1 MLDDL
6 QTEFLLR
13 ATQAHAGAKQLHAPK
28 VMVLNGETATMQVF
42 TDWPYIDTDGTEKN
56 ASHGVM
62 LDILPTVQEN
72 EKEVLLKGNICF
84 SDILENDPQTPDD
97 IPYMQVGSIPIH
109 AVVKNTGTLLI
120 TGPELRSYKETVTN
134 PGLRKIPVVGR
145 HLSNVSIVDERYRLL
160 ILIKPTGNVRS
171 SSMSD
176 GIPDMGGVLIQAEEA
191 D

>member
-1 MLDDL
+1 
-6 QTEFLLR
+6 
-13 ATQAHAGAKQLHAPK
+13 
-28 VMVLNGETATMQVF
+28 
-42 TDWPYIDTDGTEKN
+42 
-56 ASHGVM
+56 M

-109 AVVKNTGTLLI
+109 AVVRNTGTLL
-120 TGPELRSYKETVTN
+120 TVGPELRSHKETVTN

-160 ILIKPTGNVRS
+160 ILIKPTVIVQDEVEADAIGALAPISRDR
-171 SSMSD
+171 D
-176 GIPDMGGVLIQAEEA
+176 GGGAGGMGGGAGGMGGSGGN
-191 D
+191 